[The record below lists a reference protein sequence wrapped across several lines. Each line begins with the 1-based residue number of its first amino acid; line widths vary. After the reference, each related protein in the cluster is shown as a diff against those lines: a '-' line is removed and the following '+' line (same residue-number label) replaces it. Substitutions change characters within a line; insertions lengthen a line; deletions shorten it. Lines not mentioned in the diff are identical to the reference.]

1 MLRPTGCP
9 TSSAMR
15 AANARAASRRGCVC
29 AIKVCVPRPISRQ
42 YCGNCVLLPEPVS
55 PATISTGLRRSASMM
70 ASRFAEIGKSG
81 SCLKTS
87 PSAPRAAA
95 APRSL
100 ATLDFLPKP
109 LLALE
114 VQVRKNCAALRR
126 QGFHAAKSTLEL
138 GVGGAQRRLGIDIEF
153 ACQIG
158 GREQQ
163 IADFFEDLRRWART
177 LRGRSAHLR
186 ELFGD
191 LVGGLA
197 RMFEIKAHARR
208 PLAELVG
215 AHQRRQRLRYSI
227 QMAVLGIGGAAL
239 GRLDF
244 LPRDALFGWG
254 QWAAC
259 A

>member
-114 VQVRKNCAALRR
+114 VQIRKNRAALRR
-126 QGFHAAKSTLEL
+126 QGFHAAKSALEL

-153 ACQIG
+153 AGQIG
-158 GREQQ
+158 GCEQE

-177 LRGRSAHLR
+177 RAAVASAVVVRMGAVRMGAVRMGAVRRGVVGQCALRG
-186 ELFGD
+186 
-191 LVGGLA
+191 
-197 RMFEIKAHARR
+197 
-208 PLAELVG
+208 
-215 AHQRRQRLRYSI
+215 
-227 QMAVLGIGGAAL
+227 
-239 GRLDF
+239 
-244 LPRDALFGWG
+244 
-254 QWAAC
+254 
-259 A
+259 